1 MTQYLI
7 TEPLRPIPC
16 RCGAWT
22 LAGHT
27 GGLYAR
33 IEPTPLDEREELT
46 ALLDG
51 RLTYDVYTETYRSA
65 VYLEWRD
72 ADRIAGDRTRTVVTD
87 HRCGRPIGRIP
98 TVRPPPAEAA
108 RPAPTVPP
116 Y

>member
-27 GGLYAR
+27 GGLYVR
-33 IEPTPLDEREELT
+33 VDPIPLDTRGELA

-51 RLTYDVYTETYRSA
+51 RLTFDAHTQAHQSA
-65 VYLEWRD
+65 IYLEWRD
-72 ADRIAGDRTRTVVTD
+72 AERIAGDRTHPVLTE
-87 HRCGRPIGRIP
+87 HRCGRIIGQL
-98 TVRPPPAEAA
+98 THPPAPPA
-108 RPAPTVPP
+108 APTQPDPAHPP
-116 Y
+116 F